1 VSLVRDP
8 QVIDAPSDSVNSS
21 RAGEHIGKTSDTKET
36 GNDGFSSPSVL
47 LRAISGVV
55 GAMLAH
61 LCARDVNQ
69 TSMAEALL
77 DGVYDGIFE

>member
-21 RAGEHIGKTSDTKET
+21 PAGEHSGKTSDTKET

-47 LRAISGVV
+47 LRANFGSGW
-55 GAMLAH
+55 LRCS
-61 LCARDVNQ
+61 LTCARV
-69 TSMAEALL
+69 M
-77 DGVYDGIFE
+77 